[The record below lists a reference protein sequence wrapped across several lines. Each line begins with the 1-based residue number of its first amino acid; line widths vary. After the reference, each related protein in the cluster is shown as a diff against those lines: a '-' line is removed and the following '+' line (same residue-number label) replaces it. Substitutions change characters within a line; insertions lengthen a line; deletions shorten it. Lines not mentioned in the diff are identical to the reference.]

1 MAANCH
7 LGFVEHVLGPPMKLL
22 SRFVIV
28 QNSVGINAV
37 GSFETVGGDD
47 NGGDDDDDDIVVV
60 VVVAAVNDTTA
71 DSASKFC
78 LYISRTVGVHSCS
91 YPNEGDRS

>member
-1 MAANCH
+1 MAADCH

-37 GSFETVGGDD
+37 SSFETVDGDY
-47 NGGDDDDDDIVVV
+47 NGGDDDDDIVVV
-60 VVVAAVNDTTA
+60 AAVYDTTA

-91 YPNEGDRS
+91 YPKEGDRR